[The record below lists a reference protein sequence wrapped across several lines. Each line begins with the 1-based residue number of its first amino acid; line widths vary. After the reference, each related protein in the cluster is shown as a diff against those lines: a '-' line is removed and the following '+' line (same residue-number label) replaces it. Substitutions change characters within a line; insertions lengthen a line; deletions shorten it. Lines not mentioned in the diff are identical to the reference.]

1 MPNLTNSLLKIGV
14 AASLSGAIALATGTA
29 MQAEAQAGRIEAR
42 TERGI
47 AVGVAGP
54 NGGRAARARGCTGVE
69 GGQACAS
76 GANVMGQ
83 EGARAGRAS
92 ASQLGDDGS
101 FSRDAGA
108 YVLNENGEATRT
120 LNTVV
125 NPDGSGQR
133 SVDGLATFENAMAER
148 NSLVTVDENGR
159 VIRTGTASGEGQ
171 YGVFATDG
179 AGTYSQEEG
188 LDFARENQAA
198 LDGENGAF
206 AADGGISYN
215 QEDGL
220 DFQSVSGGSF
230 ENENGSV
237 ESQRDASYSQ
247 EQGFVVDRGLTAA
260 NAEGEAFESELS
272 YNDEDG
278 FARNTTCTN
287 ADGDT
292 VACVN

>member
-47 AVGVAGP
+47 AVGVVGP

-92 ASQLGDDGS
+92 ASQIGEDGS

-120 LNTVV
+120 LNTVA

-148 NSLVTVDENGR
+148 NAVATVDENGN
-159 VIRTGTASGEGQ
+159 VIRSGTASGEGRF
-171 YGVFATDG
+171 GAFATEGGGSFSQESGLDFDRTANAAAEGENGGFTADG
-179 AGTYSQEEG
+179 AASFSQEEG
-188 LDFARENQAA
+188 LNAA
-198 LDGENGAF
+198 S
-206 AADGGISYN
+206 AAA
-215 QEDGL
+215 
-220 DFQSVSGGSF
+220 GSF

-237 ESQRDASYSQ
+237 EGQRDASYSQ
-247 EQGFVVDRGLTAA
+247 EQGFVVERGLTAA
-260 NAEGEAFESELS
+260 NAAGETLESELS

-278 FARNTTCTN
+278 LARNTTCTN
-287 ADGDT
+287 AAGET
-292 VACVN
+292 VACAN